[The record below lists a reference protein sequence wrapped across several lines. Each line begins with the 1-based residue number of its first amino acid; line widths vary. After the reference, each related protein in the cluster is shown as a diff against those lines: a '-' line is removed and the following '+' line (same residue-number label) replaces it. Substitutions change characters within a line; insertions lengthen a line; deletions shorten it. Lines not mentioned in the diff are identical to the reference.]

1 MWVLRISSK
10 VPPHPKPD
18 TNSWSFW
25 PCKLFVWTSVGSA
38 LRETTHGF
46 LALRECVSW
55 PRPSWECPLWP
66 DIHRAKAQSY
76 TLLRLTVSRSKTFQM
91 HMWKHS
97 KWVLRI
103 SSKVPPH
110 VVGCNQNRHFR
121 NGKTETLVWAR
132 GACVLV
138 THVSPCLV
146 GRTRVPWPRPVCLT
160 QIMPYQTQKWSSPQV
175 SRIGPLFRK
184 FGSILYGKGPSQ
196 EPQNKCSG
204 GFAIYE
210 HKQKTST
217 KLNSIKSSY
226 QPMIWWIVWNIWH
239 RVRVSWS
246 RSVPPWTFAI
256 NFLHCAHGATT
267 IQRQNCNDPTGRL
280 RVPWPRPN
288 RHKEPATWAG
298 QMGPGVSLDVR
309 LTHTRTSLMDSTGA
323 QTGPIT
329 SHHQLGDGRRTKDL
343 WKKSGHTPH
352 PRNRN
357 LTKKI
362 QSGTLWSPTGLQ
374 IARDTS
380 GDESPTNIYSGWR
393 TLWKRKVSVNIFPIP
408 IWAK

>member
-1 MWVLRISSK
+1 
-10 VPPHPKPD
+10 
-18 TNSWSFW
+18 
-25 PCKLFVWTSVGSA
+25 
-38 LRETTHGF
+38 
-46 LALRECVSW
+46 
-55 PRPSWECPLWP
+55 
-66 DIHRAKAQSY
+66 
-76 TLLRLTVSRSKTFQM
+76 
-91 HMWKHS
+91 MWKHS

-103 SSKVPPH
+103 SPKVPPH

-204 GFAIYE
+204 GFGIYE

-239 RVRVSWS
+239 RVHVSWS
-246 RSVPPWTFAI
+246 RSVPPWTFAT
-256 NFLHCAHGATT
+256 NFLHCAHGAAT
-267 IQRQNCNDPTGRL
+267 IERQNCNDPAGRL

-288 RHKEPATWAG
+288 RHKEPAAWAG

-309 LTHTRTSLMDSTGA
+309 LTHTKTSLMDSTGA

-352 PRNRN
+352 PR
-357 LTKKI
+357 KKI
-362 QSGTLWSPTGLQ
+362 QSGNLWSPTGLQ

-380 GDESPTNIYSGWR
+380 VDESPTNIYSRWR
-393 TLWKRKVSVNIFPIP
+393 TLWKRKAAAAVTADAVNIFPIP